1 MFTYT
6 FMIMV
11 IIQNGVFQ
19 AAPYV
24 HENLSL
30 EQCISMAETFNYER
44 KDNARAVCVPMWSQV
59 S

>member
-6 FMIMV
+6 FMIMA
-11 IIQNGVFQ
+11 IIQTGLFQ

-24 HENLSL
+24 YENLSL

-44 KDNARAVCVPMWSQV
+44 QDNARAVCVPMWNQMS
-59 S
+59 

>member
-1 MFTYT
+1 
-6 FMIMV
+6 MV

>member
-11 IIQNGVFQ
+11 TIQNGVFQ

-24 HENLSL
+24 YQDLTS
-30 EQCISMAETFNYER
+30 EQCISMAEAFNYER
-44 KDNARAVCVPMWSQV
+44 QDNARAVCVPMWNRMS
-59 S
+59 